1 MKLLKNVKS
10 AHIKIIKHFKLN
22 IHKAL
27 AFKQRYKWLI
37 RVLNDYQEIKNFI
50 NSHIYG

>member
-1 MKLLKNVKS
+1 MTLLKNVKS
-10 AHIKIIKHFKLN
+10 VHTKISKRFKLN

-27 AFKQRYKWLI
+27 AFKQRYNWLMK
-37 RVLNDYQEIKNFI
+37 VLNDYKEIKNFI